1 VLAAIETYHLLYP
14 LVIIMETVNNIELG
28 DETIYPDEEVLIGV
42 LGNSYP
48 AYCDLIKL
56 FDDNQMTHEWRYYH
70 DGKAWLCKV
79 QKKKKTIVWMS
90 AWKGFM
96 QATIYVPERFAEG
109 IYGLNLSEARKVEI
123 RQTRKVGKST
133 PCIFEVRNSEVLEDF
148 IQVMLF
154 KLALK

>member
-1 VLAAIETYHLLYP
+1 
-14 LVIIMETVNNIELG
+14 METVNNIEFG
-28 DETIYPDEEVLIGV
+28 DAAIYPDEGRLKSV
-42 LGNSYP
+42 LGDSYP

-56 FDDNQMTHEWRYYH
+56 FDDNMMTHEWRYYH

-96 QATIYVPERFAEG
+96 QATIYVPEKFAEE
-109 IYGLNLSEARKVEI
+109 IYKLNLSEARKETI
-123 RQTRKVGKST
+123 RQARKVGKST
-133 PCIFEVRNSEVLEDF
+133 PCIFKIHTNEVLEDF
-148 IQVMLF
+148 NQVMQF

>member
-1 VLAAIETYHLLYP
+1 
-14 LVIIMETVNNIELG
+14 METVNNIELG
-28 DETIYPDEEVLIGV
+28 DETIYPDEEGLKVV

-56 FDDNQMTHEWRYYH
+56 FDDNKLTHEWRYYH

-96 QATIYVPERFAEG
+96 QATIYVPEKFTEG
-109 IYGLNLSEARKVEI
+109 IYRLNISETRKVEI

-133 PCIFEVRNSEVLEDF
+133 PCIFEVRNSAVLEDF
-148 IQVMLF
+148 NQVMQF
-154 KLALK
+154 KIALK